1 MIDVNHIAKLAR
13 IGLTVQEKKKF
24 KKELSAILAFVEK
37 LNELKAD
44 KIEPTSQATGLE
56 NVVRQDKGRVKT
68 QPETEKLL
76 ELAPEKKDRYVKVK
90 AIL

>member
-1 MIDVNHIAKLAR
+1 MININHIAKLAR
-13 IGLTVQEKKKF
+13 IGLTAQEKKKF

-56 NVVRQDKGRVKT
+56 NVMRQDKGRAKI
-68 QPETEKLL
+68 QSETEKLL
-76 ELAPEKKDRYVKVK
+76 GLAPEKKDRYIKVK